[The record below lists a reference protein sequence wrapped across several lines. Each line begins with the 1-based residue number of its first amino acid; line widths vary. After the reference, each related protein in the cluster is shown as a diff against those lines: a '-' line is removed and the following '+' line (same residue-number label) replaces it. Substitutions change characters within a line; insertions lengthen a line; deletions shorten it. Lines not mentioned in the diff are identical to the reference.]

1 MTDPESR
8 GATSPQVSFDDEP
21 LVLVDDDNR
30 IVGYKEKLACH
41 VGDGILHRAFSV
53 FLFDTKG
60 RCLVQKRAAGKPL
73 WPLFW
78 SNSVCSHPRRGEDE
92 LEAVHRR
99 VIEEVGTDAE
109 VEFVYRFQ
117 YHARFGDVGSERE
130 NCAVYLGTVEGRIE
144 ANENEIDEWRW
155 MTPDEIDAEIAD
167 HPEAFTPWMKM
178 EWARLRDEFR
188 ERLEARASSS
198 S

>member
-1 MTDPESR
+1 MTERDPR
-8 GATSPQVSFDDEP
+8 GAASPQVSFDDEP
-21 LVLVDDDNR
+21 LVLVDENNHV
-30 IVGYKEKLACH
+30 VGYEQKLACH

-53 FLFDTKG
+53 FLFDGEG
-60 RCLVQKRAAGKPL
+60 RCLVQKRAAAKPL

-99 VIEEVGTDAE
+99 IIEEVGTDAE

-117 YHARFGDVGSERE
+117 YHARFGDAGSERE
-130 NCAVYLGTVEGRIE
+130 NCAVYLGRANGEIA
-144 ANENEIDEWRW
+144 ANENEIAEWQW
-155 MTPDEIDAEIAD
+155 MTPEEIDAAIEAR
-167 HPEAFTPWMKM
+167 PETFTPWMKM
-178 EWARLRDEFR
+178 EWARLRGEFR
-188 ERLEARASSS
+188 DRLAARASSS